1 MQDFMKLADEF
12 AALVREQRRLKDLLR
27 ETNEK
32 LSGLEDEMLALH
44 GVSGVG
50 SSVKLASGGTLVI
63 SERMSVEKAD
73 DDAILAWL
81 DNNGMGET
89 ARRSIN
95 AQTLAALCRER
106 AERCEPMPDG
116 VKIGSYKQITW
127 RQ

>member
-27 ETNEK
+27 ETNGK
-32 LSGLEDEMLALH
+32 IAALEDEMLALH

-50 SSVKLASGGTLVI
+50 SSVRLASGGTLII
-63 SERMSVEKAD
+63 SEKMAVEKSD
-73 DDAILAWL
+73 DGAILAWL
-81 DNNGMGET
+81 DANGMGDI
-89 ARRSIN
+89 ARRNIN

-116 VKIGSYKQITW
+116 VRIGSFKQITW